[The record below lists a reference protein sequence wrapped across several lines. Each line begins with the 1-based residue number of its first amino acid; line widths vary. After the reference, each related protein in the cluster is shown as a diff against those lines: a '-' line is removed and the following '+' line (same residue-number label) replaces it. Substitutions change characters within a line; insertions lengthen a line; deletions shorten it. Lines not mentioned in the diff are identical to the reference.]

1 MGNDERVIYAFDGE
15 MEISA
20 EVYDGDYLESNDF
33 DGEYGDYMPVSHQD
47 VYKGQTEVTP
57 SPYTQTLLTADKL
70 LKENIIINP
79 IPNNY
84 GLITWD
90 GQKLIVS

>member
-20 EVYDGDYLESNDF
+20 EAFDGDYLESNDF

-47 VYKGQTEVTP
+47 VYHGQTEVTP
-57 SPYTQTLLTADKL
+57 SEEDQILQTDGKSPFNT
-70 LKENIIINP
+70 
-79 IPNNY
+79 
-84 GLITWD
+84 GQIT
-90 GQKLIVS
+90 GTI